1 MLSKLRILAYS
12 DEDLRAKIGEY
23 EVQINPESYTHNFK
37 TTFSED
43 RGIDTAAVIAK
54 FKTHDPQDV
63 KFDFFIDSTGVVP
76 GVENVADEITK
87 FRDLAYTY
95 NGQIHSPNYLQ
106 LVWGDTFRVREI
118 RIDGLEVAEP
128 LQVAAAADVEGA
140 SLLWL
145 DEAAVERR
153 IDELAAVREAEV
165 RRDWPRGVAIAV
177 VEEQG
182 WGYWQRGGVR
192 SVIDPA
198 GRVLSHARPPAPG
211 AVTIFE
217 LAPPPGL
224 GGELSPDPDTVALV
238 HRLLTDGSLQRLRV
252 RPEAFVFDPDR
263 GLTVV
268 IAGGPNARLGDSHDY
283 EFKVAAWGALLD
295 RIERDRLEVTEL
307 DLRFG
312 RRMVLR

>member
-1 MLSKLRILAYS
+1 MPRVPRLPFPRPGRGRRGRPLRDGRRPPARGERAEPAGRFIVGRAPAPPPPRRRRPAWITWRRLA
-12 DEDLRAKIGEY
+12 LAM
-23 EVQINPESYTHNFK
+23 
-37 TTFSED
+37 
-43 RGIDTAAVIAK
+43 AALLL
-54 FKTHDPQDV
+54 
-63 KFDFFIDSTGVVP
+63 VP
-76 GVENVADEITK
+76 AAAAGSV
-87 FRDLAYTY
+87 
-95 NGQIHSPNYLQ
+95 Q

-153 IDELAAVREAEV
+153 IEELAAVREAEV